1 MKMRK
6 GFLSLRIS
14 FFRSSKTG
22 SYLVAGYNLASFV
35 GRILFG
41 FLADSRVGPLTS
53 LCLAMLLMAF
63 SILSIWIASSGLLAP
78 LILFLLVNGSAAGAL
93 LSLQPP
99 TLAALYGLTEMAST
113 MSMVTMSRAAVS
125 IAISCYRPRCS
136 LILNFLIQGISSRS
150 TFSWYP
156 T

>member
-1 MKMRK
+1 MQYQPECEYLAYD
-6 GFLSLRIS
+6 GVALILNLHLT
-14 FFRSSKTG
+14 RSSKTG

-53 LCLAMLLMAF
+53 LCLAMLLMAI

-125 IAISCYRPRCS
+125 AFQLDFHYISDSP
-136 LILNFLIQGISSRS
+136 LLG
-150 TFSWYP
+150 
-156 T
+156 